1 MIRAVQVGAGVRE
14 ALAVGGAGRV
24 LARFRR
30 ASYLELPG
38 GLVAVVPRSVHPGP
52 VHLVVDEFFP
62 EARGRAPVRVEG
74 ATLLVGGRA
83 VDLSA
88 ATPWLGRLPD
98 PAATVAAG
106 PMLARVAARFAARS
120 ALVAGRYCGQ
130 VGRFL
135 GALRAGDLAAGA
147 AALGGLGP
155 GLTPAGD
162 DALAAVLLH
171 LRWSDPACEP
181 TLRSVASSVR
191 TGVVAAA
198 FLAWAAKGQTLAPA
212 HDLIEAA
219 AGGEEGR
226 ALAAARE
233 LSRVGESSGA
243 DFCLGLFW
251 AATVGR
257 GAGQPWPLGPSQ
269 EASRR

>member
-1 MIRAVQVGAGVRE
+1 VIRAVQAGAGVRE

-52 VHLVVDEFFP
+52 VHLVVDELP
-62 EARGRAPVRVEG
+62 EARGGAPVRVEG
-74 ATLLVGGRA
+74 AALLVGDWA
-83 VDLSA
+83 VDLSVA
-88 ATPWLGRLPD
+88 RPWLGRLPD
-98 PAATVAAG
+98 PAAMVAAG
-106 PMLARVAARFAARS
+106 PLLARAAARFAGRS
-120 ALVAGRYCGQ
+120 ALLAGRYGGQ

-135 GALRAGDLAAGA
+135 AALRAGDLAAGA
-147 AALGGLGP
+147 AELGGLGP

-171 LRWSDPACEP
+171 LRWADPAGEA

-198 FLAWAAKGQTLAPA
+198 LLAWAARGQALAPA
-212 HDLIEAA
+212 HDLLWAA

-226 ALAAARE
+226 ALAAAGE
-233 LSRVGESSGA
+233 LSRMGETSGA
-243 DFCLGLFW
+243 DFCLGLSW
-251 AATVGR
+251 AAVAGR
-257 GAGQPWPLGPSQ
+257 GAGHRWRPGLGQ

>member
-1 MIRAVQVGAGVRE
+1 MRAVLVGAGVRE
-14 ALAVGGAGRV
+14 ALAVGGTGRV

-30 ASYLELPG
+30 ACYLELPG
-38 GLVAVVPRSVHPGP
+38 GLVAVVPSSAHPGP
-52 VHLVVDEFFP
+52 LHLVVGDFLP
-62 EARGRAPVRVEG
+62 EARAGAPVRVQG
-74 ATLLVGGRA
+74 ATLLVGDQA

-88 ATPWLGRLPD
+88 AKPWLGRLPK

-106 PMLARVAARFAARS
+106 PLLARAAAQFAGGS
-120 ALVAGRYCGQ
+120 ALVAGRYRGP

-135 GALRAGDLAAGA
+135 DALRAGDLAAGA
-147 AALGGLGP
+147 AELGGLGP

-171 LRWSDPACEP
+171 LRWADPAGEA

-198 FLAWAAKGQTLAPA
+198 YLAWAALGQALAPA
-212 HDLIEAA
+212 HDLLGAA
-219 AGGEEGR
+219 ASGDEGR
-226 ALAAARE
+226 ALAAAGE

-243 DFCLGLFW
+243 DFCLGLSW
-251 AATVGR
+251 AATAGR
-257 GAGQPWPLGPSQ
+257 GAGQPWPLGPGQ

>member
-1 MIRAVQVGAGVRE
+1 MMRAVLVGAGARE
-14 ALAVGGAGRV
+14 ALAAGGAGRV

-30 ASYLELPG
+30 ACYLDLPG

-52 VHLVVDEFFP
+52 LHLVVDELLP
-62 EARGRAPVRVEG
+62 EAPAGAPVRVDG
-74 ATLLVGGRA
+74 GMLLVDGRA
-83 VDLSA
+83 IDLSA

-98 PAATVAAG
+98 PVARAAAD
-106 PMLARVAARFAARS
+106 PLLARAAARFTGGS
-120 ALVAGRYCGQ
+120 ALLAGRYREQ

-135 GALRAGDLAAGA
+135 GALWAGDLDAGA
-147 AALGGLGP
+147 ASLGGLGP

-162 DALAAVLLH
+162 DALAAVMFH
-171 LRWSDPACEP
+171 LRWADPAREAS
-181 TLRSVASSVR
+181 LRSVASSVR

-198 FLAWAAKGQTLAPA
+198 FLAWAARGQALAPA
-212 HDLIEAA
+212 HDLIGAA
-219 AGGEEGR
+219 ASGDEDR
-226 ALAAARE
+226 AVAAALE

-251 AATVGR
+251 AATAGR
-257 GAGQPWPLGPSQ
+257 EAGQDQPSPPGQ

>member
-1 MIRAVQVGAGVRE
+1 MMRAVLAGPGARE

-30 ASYLELPG
+30 ACYLELPG

-52 VHLVVDEFFP
+52 VHLVVDEFLLG
-62 EARGRAPVRVEG
+62 ARGGTTVRVEG
-74 ATLLVGGRA
+74 GKLLVGGRP

-88 ATPWLGRLPD
+88 ARPWLGRLPD
-98 PAATVAAG
+98 PAATATADPLLARAAG
-106 PMLARVAARFAARS
+106 RFMGGS
-120 ALVAGRYCGQ
+120 ALLDGRYRRQ
-130 VGRFL
+130 VRRFL
-135 GALRAGDLAAGA
+135 DALRAGDLAVGA

-171 LRWSDPACEP
+171 RRWADPAGEA

-191 TGVVAAA
+191 TSVVATAL
-198 FLAWAAKGQTLAPA
+198 LAWAARGQALAPA
-212 HDLIEAA
+212 HDLLIAA
-219 AGGEEGR
+219 ASGDEDR
-226 ALAAARE
+226 ALAAAQE

-243 DFCLGLFW
+243 DFCLGLVW
-251 AATVGR
+251 AATAGR
-257 GAGQPWPLGPSQ
+257 GAGQPLAARPGQ